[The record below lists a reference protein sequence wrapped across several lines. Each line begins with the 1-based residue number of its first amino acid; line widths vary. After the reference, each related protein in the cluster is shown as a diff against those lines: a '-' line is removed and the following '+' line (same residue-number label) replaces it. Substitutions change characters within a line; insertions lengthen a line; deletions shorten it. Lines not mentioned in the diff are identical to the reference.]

1 MPKKPIL
8 SQRVLEQHTLSRYE
22 RERRVRKYVVIGSIV
37 VTFVVLALIAAA
49 ALQILVWEPN
59 QAVATVNGQ
68 GISVREVQA
77 RERLEFANVSYNYS
91 SLAQQ
96 VQQLQKSNDPNNG
109 FLAQF
114 YQQQLQQLASQA
126 TVDQIG
132 RNALDALITDQL
144 VRQETQR
151 RGITVSQDEVQQEME
166 KSLGYYRSTLTPFPT
181 YTPITPEPTLTP
193 TVTPVTATHPLTAT
207 KPITPVGTSTPEPTA
222 TPRLQP
228 TSISQAD
235 LQQGRQRG
243 EQFYTSLG
251 YSAQDFERVYE
262 TSLLTKKLQDV
273 MAKETPT
280 QTQHYKFDY
289 VRFNEVATATQY
301 AKLVASGQ
309 ISFALMITQANTI
322 TQPVPIG
329 LGAERDWTSKDTVS
343 SQFGDEVVAALQSAP
358 LNKPTSVIT
367 SQATGGFYILLPLGR
382 EIRPLSESDLQQAQQ
397 KAYTDWLAAAK
408 ADPNKVQ
415 HLLDPVAIMPSDL
428 NNNITQFQQSIGA
441 NQGAP
446 APGTGQ

>member
-49 ALQILVWEPN
+49 VLQILVWEPN
-59 QAVATVNGQ
+59 RAAATVNGQ
-68 GISVREVQA
+68 SITVREVQA

-96 VQQLQKSNDPNNG
+96 VQQLQKSNDPNNA
-109 FLAQF
+109 FLMQF

-144 VRQETQR
+144 VRQEAQR
-151 RGITVSQDEVQQEME
+151 RGITVSPDEVQQEME

-193 TVTPVTATHPLTAT
+193 TVTPLTATHSLTAT
-207 KPITPVGTSTPEPTA
+207 KPSTPVGTPTPEPTA

-251 YSAQDFERVYE
+251 YSAQDFQRVYE
-262 TSLLTKKLQDV
+262 TSLLTKKLQDL

-280 QTQHYKFDY
+280 QTQHYKFNY
-289 VRFNEVATATQY
+289 VRFNEVTTATQY

-322 TQPVPIG
+322 TQPVPLG
-329 LGAERDWTSKDTVS
+329 LGAERDWTSKDSVS

-415 HLLDPVAIMPSDL
+415 RLLDPVAIMPTEVKNS
-428 NNNITQFQQSIGA
+428 ITQFQQSIGA
-441 NQGAP
+441 NQGGP